1 MRVIIYA
8 RYSSDKQRETSLED
22 QIRNCER
29 YAKKQDWPIV
39 ECLRDQALSGAK
51 NDRPQYQRLIELAKA
66 KAFEILLID
75 DLSRLSRDQIEIEK
89 VRRMF
94 EYLGIRLIGVSDG
107 IDTATK
113 GHRLQTGV
121 RGLIDE
127 MFLEDLRAK
136 THRGL
141 YGQAEKGFSCG
152 GRTYGYRSVPIED
165 PIKKDQHGRPAVIA
179 VQREIDP
186 DEAPWVQQIF
196 TWYAAGRSPRWIAAE
211 LNRQGVPSSRGST
224 WSASA
229 LHGDFERG
237 TGLLNNPLYIGEYI
251 WNRSEWVR
259 HPETRQRIR
268 KVRPKE
274 EWVTVDLPDLRIVTQ
289 EIWERVK
296 ARQTIQQTKGEAVRQ
311 GLKKS
316 STGGKG
322 HKYLFSGLLQCGQCE
337 GNYVVTTRYQYG
349 CSTRINRG
357 TVVCDNGI
365 RVSRELLERTLLARI
380 KEDLLCPEGIELF
393 LKETQRL
400 MNQQPSPTQDL
411 GKQLRQIEKE
421 IQNLLNAIKKG
432 HLTESTGA
440 ELRRLEAKKKEFESL
455 LHEKNGGFLNG
466 DQFIPAARAC
476 FHNLVKNLENI
487 EAAGLSPIR
496 EQIKTLVGGQI
507 ILHPTAQGHLEAELT
522 GDYAGFLKLT
532 GEKSKIMVVA
542 GEGFEPST
550 FGL

>member
-8 RYSSDKQRETSLED
+8 RYSSDKQREASLED
-22 QIRNCER
+22 QVRNCER
-29 YAKKQDWPIV
+29 YATTKNWEIV
-39 ECLRDQALSGAK
+39 DRLRDSALSGAK
-51 NDRPQYQRLIELAKA
+51 NDRPQYQRLLAMAQA
-66 KAFEILLID
+66 KAFDILLID

-89 VRRMF
+89 LRRMF
-94 EYLGIRLIGVSDG
+94 EYQGIRLIGVSDG
-107 IDTATK
+107 IDTANK

-127 MFLEDLRAK
+127 MYLEDLRAK

-141 YGQAEKGFSCG
+141 YGLALKGFSCG
-152 GRTYGYRSVPIED
+152 GRTYGYRSVPLEH
-165 PIKKDQHGRPAVIA
+165 PTKKDHHGRPALIA

-186 DEAPWVQQIF
+186 DEAPWIQQIF

-237 TGLLNNPLYIGEYI
+237 TGLLNNPLYIGEFI
-251 WNRSEWVR
+251 WNRSEWAR
-259 HPETRQRIR
+259 HPETRRRIR
-268 KVRPKE
+268 KDRPQE
-274 EWVTVDLPDLRIVTQ
+274 EWVTVPLPDLRIVPQ
-289 EIWERVK
+289 DLWEAVK
-296 ARQTIQQTKGEAVRQ
+296 ARQRMQQTKGEAVRQ

-322 HKYLFSGLLQCGQCE
+322 HKYLFSGLLKCAQCE

-357 TVVCDNGI
+357 TVVCDNAI

-380 KEDLLCPEGIELF
+380 KQDLLCPEGIELF

-411 GKQLRQIEKE
+411 GKQLQQIEKE

-432 HLTESTGA
+432 LLTESTGA
-440 ELRRLEAKKKEFESL
+440 ELRRLEAKKKELESL
-455 LHEKNGGFLNG
+455 LHEKNGVSLNG
-466 DQFIPAARAC
+466 HQFIPTARAC
-476 FHNLVKNLENI
+476 FQNLVNNLENV
-487 EAAGLSPIR
+487 EAACLPPIR

-507 ILHPTAQGHLEAELT
+507 KLHPTDQGYLEAELA

-542 GEGFEPST
+542 GACNYR
-550 FGL
+550 